1 MAGDTLYLA
10 ASAWM
15 KLYVP
20 EAESAS
26 VERMIAHSAL
36 CMSHQITY
44 VEMRAAFAKTCR
56 MGRIDNAQKAVAIA
70 GFETDWR
77 TCRVI
82 DATEQIIRRAGDLA
96 DRFGLRGY
104 HSVHLAAAEAVS
116 LLLMPEPITFVCFD
130 DRLNDAA
137 KALGLVVG
145 SAQEGRLFRLAPSLL

>member
-1 MAGDTLYLA
+1 MAGDTLYLDT
-10 ASAWM
+10 SAWM

-26 VERMIAHSAL
+26 VEWMIAHSAL

-44 VEMRAAFAKTCR
+44 VEMRAGFAKACR
-56 MGRIDNAQKAVAIA
+56 MGRIDQTQKAIAIA
-70 GFETDWR
+70 DFETDWH

-82 DATEQIIRRAGDLA
+82 DATENIIRRAGDLA

-104 HSVHLAAAEAVS
+104 DSVHLAAAEAIS
-116 LLLMPEPITFVCFD
+116 LLLMPERLTFVCFD

-137 KALGLVVG
+137 AALGLTR
-145 SAQEGRLFRLAPSLL
+145 SY